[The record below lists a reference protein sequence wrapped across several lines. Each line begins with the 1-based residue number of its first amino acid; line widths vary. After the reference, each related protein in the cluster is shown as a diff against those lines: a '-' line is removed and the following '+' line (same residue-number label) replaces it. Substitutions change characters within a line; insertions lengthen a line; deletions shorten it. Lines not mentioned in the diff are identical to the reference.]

1 MSVVDAVDA
10 PDMSTM
16 VTIGQAAQRSGV
28 PAKTIRYY
36 ESIGLVRPA
45 RGENKYRAYGDSE
58 VETLRFINRARALG
72 FTLKEVH
79 ALLALYRDRRRS
91 SRDVKKLALRHVEQ
105 LDRKID
111 ELTAIRNAVLE
122 LARHC
127 RGDERPDCPILDDL
141 GAVTLSL
148 PDAQSRRDDRR
159 ISRRATRGVPGP
171 WLSPCESSGSPP
183 NGSGDA

>member
-1 MSVVDAVDA
+1 MSSTQALPTSNELARAMSVVDAVAA
-10 PDMSTM
+10 PDMSAM

-45 RGENKYRAYGDSE
+45 RGENKYRGYGDSE

-72 FTLKEVH
+72 FTLKEVD

-91 SRDVKKLALRHVEQ
+91 SRDVKKLALRHVER
-105 LDRKID
+105 LDRKIE

-127 RGDERPDCPILDDL
+127 HGDERPDCPILDDL
-141 GAVTLSL
+141 GAWSH
-148 PDAQSRRDDRR
+148 
-159 ISRRATRGVPGP
+159 
-171 WLSPCESSGSPP
+171 
-183 NGSGDA
+183 